1 VENTKKKRSTWTVHM
16 DRDLFNKVRK
26 LAEAEGRTIRG
37 QLERTIRDGLG
48 VHALQ
53 KAVETR
59 EVTRG
64 S

>member
-1 VENTKKKRSTWTVHM
+1 MESTKKKRGTWTVHM
-16 DRDLFNKVRK
+16 DRDLFVKVKK

-37 QLERTIRDGLG
+37 QLERTIREGLEY
-48 VHALQ
+48 HAAAQ
-53 KAVETR
+53 